1 LRNHASQ
8 ASAAPEGTGDD
19 AGAWISVARA
29 AANRPIPAP
38 FDRDTQVVT
47 SRIHDLPMN
56 ILLDCAWCGDEV
68 VFSVDET
75 DDELVCSACN
85 TRMAFAPDP
94 ATTFS
99 LLYEPARA
107 A

>member
-1 LRNHASQ
+1 MG
-8 ASAAPEGTGDD
+8 P
-19 AGAWISVARA
+19 
-29 AANRPIPAP
+29 PA
-38 FDRDTQVVT
+38 FATREL
-47 SRIHDLPMN
+47 SRCTLIVRGMN

-68 VFSVDET
+68 VFEVNET
-75 DDELVCSACN
+75 DDELTCSACN

-94 ATTFS
+94 ATTFA

>member
-1 LRNHASQ
+1 MGESSWVACVATRKLSRWVRN
-8 ASAAPEGTGDD
+8 
-19 AGAWISVARA
+19 
-29 AANRPIPAP
+29 
-38 FDRDTQVVT
+38 
-47 SRIHDLPMN
+47 LPGMN

-94 ATTFS
+94 RTTYQ
-99 LLYEPARA
+99 LLYEGAQA

>member
-1 LRNHASQ
+1 MGRVPFATAKLSRS
-8 ASAAPEGTGDD
+8 T
-19 AGAWISVARA
+19 
-29 AANRPIPAP
+29 PI
-38 FDRDTQVVT
+38 VCG
-47 SRIHDLPMN
+47 MN

-68 VFSVDET
+68 VFEVNET

-85 TRMAFAPDP
+85 TRTAFAPDP
-94 ATTFS
+94 ATTFA